1 MSYLETNNLE
11 IKSVVP
17 HYKKIPRFLL
27 IAIGLSL
34 PFSDIEALHKIGGS
48 YLGSIAIIPLALGFI
63 FVGRVLLANRIFKNF
78 MFFGIYCMFVT
89 LCLLFFRS
97 IDALGE
103 DILWKTTKQYT
114 SFIASI
120 PVLFLGIT
128 LDAFGAFPRVET
140 SLFHGTLNTNMRLR
154 GFDFEASAL
163 SVSVLTSIALS
174 FIDSSKKTRIIL
186 TSLYAS
192 FFLLFSN
199 LSRGAIFCTIL
210 GIVIM
215 VLHKLFVT
223 VLGRE
228 IFGKIFRI
236 SFVTLCFLLS
246 NALGTFLQASF
257 WQRFKALSS
266 DLTRSVWADAGWY
279 SIVNFPLGQG
289 FGTSLQTLPTIIQNR
304 AISYSGKYK
313 SDEFAELSRLIYS
326 ESDKFLGAKNLL
338 VSFQIT
344 GGIFGLFFGLW
355 LVYQIS
361 KRLEFLAIYNSYP
374 ISVIFTIV
382 VLTSVSFY
390 GAFFSWNQAIC
401 IGVLFGI
408 TARDKQSTNEENIH
422 VR

>member
-1 MSYLETNNLE
+1 
-11 IKSVVP
+11 
-17 HYKKIPRFLL
+17 
-27 IAIGLSL
+27 
-34 PFSDIEALHKIGGS
+34 
-48 YLGSIAIIPLALGFI
+48 
-63 FVGRVLLANRIFKNF
+63 
-78 MFFGIYCMFVT
+78 
-89 LCLLFFRS
+89 
-97 IDALGE
+97 
-103 DILWKTTKQYT
+103 
-114 SFIASI
+114 
-120 PVLFLGIT
+120 
-128 LDAFGAFPRVET
+128 
-140 SLFHGTLNTNMRLR
+140 
-154 GFDFEASAL
+154 
-163 SVSVLTSIALS
+163 
-174 FIDSSKKTRIIL
+174 
-186 TSLYAS
+186 
-192 FFLLFSN
+192 
-199 LSRGAIFCTIL
+199 
-210 GIVIM
+210 M